1 VAGAV
6 LSAAETSARRA
17 WLAAAR
23 WAHNRGD
30 VPDDEVFAAF
40 EAWWTAEHPP
50 PEQVPD
56 DAPSWWH
63 GCWLEAGHYLHDRRG
78 GTVQNPAL
86 DTLPLDGGYA
96 PRRHRGTYQVVV
108 TALSKDRRARDD
120 LHNRSDELPQG
131 QYARTIVTSNGDV
144 YTILSWWDR
153 TQGDTRGNCSSCF
166 IVHGRYAYS
175 SAAMVAAL
183 PRHFPK
189 QAARLAAAGVQLVE
203 AELGTD
209 R

>member
-1 VAGAV
+1 M
-6 LSAAETSARRA
+6 SAESIARRA
-17 WLAAAR
+17 WIAGAS
-23 WAHNRGD
+23 WASVSSLEGD
-30 VPDDEVFAAF
+30 PATAF
-40 EAWWTAEHPP
+40 EAWWARENPP
-50 PEQVPD
+50 PEEVPD

-78 GTVQNPAL
+78 RTVENPAL

-96 PRRHRGTYQVVV
+96 PRRHGGTHEVGV
-108 TALSKDRRARDD
+108 AAAHKERRDRDRF
-120 LHNRSDELPQG
+120 HHKSDELPQG
-131 QYARTIVTSNGDV
+131 QFARTIVTSNGDV
-144 YTILSWWDR
+144 YTIISWWDR

-166 IVHGRYAYS
+166 VVRGDHAYS
-175 SAAMVAAL
+175 SEAMVAAL

-203 AELGTD
+203 VEVG